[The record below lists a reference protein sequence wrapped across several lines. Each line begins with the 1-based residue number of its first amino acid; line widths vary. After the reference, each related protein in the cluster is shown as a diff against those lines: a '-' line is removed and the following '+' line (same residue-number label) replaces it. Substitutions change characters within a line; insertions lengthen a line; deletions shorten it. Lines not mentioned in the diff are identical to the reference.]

1 MSSGDGLRARRTT
14 MEDRD
19 NDASLELATS
29 MTESTPPGESETLTF
44 IPVETGES
52 APLCYDPG
60 RAATGTWVRSVV
72 SSDGETGFEASSGGG
87 S

>member
-1 MSSGDGLRARRTT
+1 MSSGDGLPARRTT

-44 IPVETGES
+44 TPVETGEY
-52 APLCYDPG
+52 APPLLRPG
-60 RAATGTWVRSVV
+60 TRRHRDVGPLR
-72 SSDGETGFEASSGGG
+72 GLERR
-87 S
+87 